1 MKKTGK
7 VGVWVAVVCAD
18 GLLYYSVV
26 FVAYYTVRVNGLNV
40 GSAGAR
46 CRAARS
52 SGSFSAGA
60 DACREEGGMD
70 LTKVLSDGRR

>member
-7 VGVWVAVVCAD
+7 VGVEVGVVCAD

-46 CRAARS
+46 C
-52 SGSFSAGA
+52 
-60 DACREEGGMD
+60 
-70 LTKVLSDGRR
+70 

>member
-7 VGVWVAVVCAD
+7 VGVEVGVVCAD

-46 CRAARS
+46 CQAAHS
-52 SGSFSAGA
+52 SGSFNTGA
-60 DACREEGGMD
+60 DVC
-70 LTKVLSDGRR
+70 